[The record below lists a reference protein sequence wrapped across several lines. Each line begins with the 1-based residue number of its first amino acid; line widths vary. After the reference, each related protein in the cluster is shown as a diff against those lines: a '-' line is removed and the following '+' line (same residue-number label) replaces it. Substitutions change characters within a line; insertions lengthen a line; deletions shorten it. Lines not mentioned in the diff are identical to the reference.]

1 MNFSKNKTIYN
12 LFKKSASEKTPL
24 TLYGMKADIFFLHF
38 QKKLKNICSHLLWS
52 ENAKFFPE
60 NWRKNKMF

>member
-24 TLYGMKADIFFLHF
+24 TLYGMKANIFFLLL
-38 QKKLKNICSHLLWS
+38 QKVKKYLLS
-52 ENAKFFPE
+52 LIME
-60 NWRKNKMF
+60 